1 MTECIKKLE
10 DCFYIVKNN
19 LKEEDNIIRMHI
31 ADVELAIE
39 TLITAIEV
47 KEKKRVIEQT
57 VR

>member
-19 LKEEDNIIRMHI
+19 LKEEDNIIKVHI

-39 TLITAIEV
+39 RLITAIES
-47 KEKKRVIEQT
+47 KESK
-57 VR
+57 

>member
-10 DCFYIVKNN
+10 DCFYIVKNK
-19 LKEEDNIIRMHI
+19 LKEEDNIIKMHI

-47 KEKKRVIEQT
+47 KENK
-57 VR
+57 

>member
-19 LKEEDNIIRMHI
+19 LKKEDNIIKMYI

-47 KEKKRVIEQT
+47 KEIKWKQSQ
-57 VR
+57 

>member
-10 DCFYIVKNN
+10 DYFYIVKNN
-19 LKEEDNIIRMHI
+19 LKEEDNITRMHI

-47 KEKKRVIEQT
+47 KETK
-57 VR
+57 